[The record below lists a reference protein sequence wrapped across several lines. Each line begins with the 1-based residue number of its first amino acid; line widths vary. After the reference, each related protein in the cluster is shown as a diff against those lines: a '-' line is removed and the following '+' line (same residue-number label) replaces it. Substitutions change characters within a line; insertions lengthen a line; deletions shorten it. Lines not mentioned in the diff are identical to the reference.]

1 MKTFVIFSTMANSM
15 LQYGFNDYYLN
26 FVMSLR
32 KKANL
37 KNVQK
42 TVFSYF
48 FIEMTFSV
56 ETAADLK

>member
-1 MKTFVIFSTMANSM
+1 MANSM

>member
-1 MKTFVIFSTMANSM
+1 M
-15 LQYGFNDYYLN
+15 LQYGFSDYYLN

-37 KNVQK
+37 KNVKKQ
-42 TVFSYF
+42 F
-48 FIEMTFSV
+48 FHIFLNEMTFSD